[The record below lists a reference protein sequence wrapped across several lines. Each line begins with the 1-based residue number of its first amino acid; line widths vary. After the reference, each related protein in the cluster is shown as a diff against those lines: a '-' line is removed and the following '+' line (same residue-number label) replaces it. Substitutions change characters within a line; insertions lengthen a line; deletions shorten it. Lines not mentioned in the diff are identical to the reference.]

1 MRCSLIF
8 TTTQQ
13 PYIENYF
20 ISFKDYVRDN
30 NAYSLLEE
38 KKNMNYDD
46 VLLSIDGVDIK
57 GKHHCSTN
65 IPKQTL
71 IQQPDQE

>member
-1 MRCSLIF
+1 
-8 TTTQQ
+8 
-13 PYIENYF
+13 
-20 ISFKDYVRDN
+20 
-30 NAYSLLEE
+30 
-38 KKNMNYDD
+38 MNYDD